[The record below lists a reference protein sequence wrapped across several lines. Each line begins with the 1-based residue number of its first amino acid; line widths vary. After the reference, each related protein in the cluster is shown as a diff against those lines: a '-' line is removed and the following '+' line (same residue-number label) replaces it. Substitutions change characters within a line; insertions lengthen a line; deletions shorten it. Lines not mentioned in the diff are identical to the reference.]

1 MSPFDIIN
9 IINEKK
15 ICDRS
20 DVVSEYSPFIINRGL
35 SMTMDTVFFA
45 NEMNQRAHLDKDQQ
59 FDFYL
64 NAVPKGKRWGKWA
77 KADKLEENL
86 SNIMNYF
93 CINKSVAEQYLKL
106 LSDEKLE
113 EIKESQNYGGKKR

>member
-1 MSPFDIIN
+1 
-9 IINEKK
+9 
-15 ICDRS
+15 
-20 DVVSEYSPFIINRGL
+20 
-35 SMTMDTVFFA
+35 MDTVFFA

-106 LSDEKLE
+106 LSDEQLE